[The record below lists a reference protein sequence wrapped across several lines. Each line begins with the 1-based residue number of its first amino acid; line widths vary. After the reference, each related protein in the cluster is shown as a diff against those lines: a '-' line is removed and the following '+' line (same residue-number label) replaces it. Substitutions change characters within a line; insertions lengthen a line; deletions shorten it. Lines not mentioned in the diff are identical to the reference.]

1 MAVWALFNMKDLIL
15 TFPGMYTDK
24 VLNWILIIDGWSAIT
39 YTIFIFEAT
48 MPGWTTLKRLLL
60 LSIPWAL
67 FTAAYAIQ
75 PTEDVINAYLVY
87 LWCYAWS
94 IVIIGYIKVRQYQKY
109 IRNNYSNI
117 ENVDLSWIR
126 PVFLF
131 AIVSQIS
138 WLITSIYANT
148 LGDII
153 YYLSSIAM
161 WLIVLYYSWDFNPIN
176 TQKVAQQPVQMP
188 TSQPINEQLLEQL
201 MTTEQ
206 IYLNKDLKV
215 GDLARAM
222 GTNRTYMSKYISS
235 VLGMTFYDY
244 INKMRIEHMSIPLM
258 DEHPEYTLEH
268 IAMES
273 GFGSISTFRRAYIK
287 CTGKSPKERTSKRL
301 EVRANSQQLIANS

>member
-1 MAVWALFNMKDLIL
+1 MKDLIL
-15 TFPGMYTDK
+15 TFPGMYIDD

-48 MPGWTTLKRLLL
+48 MPGWTTPRKLLI

-67 FTAAYAIQ
+67 FTAAYAIH
-75 PTEDVINAYLVY
+75 PAESIINAYLVY

-94 IVIIGYIKVRQYQKY
+94 VVIISYFKIRQYQKY
-109 IRNNYSNI
+109 MRNTYSNI
-117 ENVDLSWIR
+117 GKADISWIK

-131 AIVSQIS
+131 AIVSQLS
-138 WLITSIYANT
+138 WLATSIYANA

-153 YYLSSIAM
+153 YYVASIVM
-161 WLIVLYYSWDFNPIN
+161 WLVVLYYSWDFSPIN
-176 TQKVAQQPVQMP
+176 TQESEPQSTPMFS
-188 TSQPINEQLLEQL
+188 SQIIDEQRLEHL
-201 MTTEQ
+201 IATEK

-244 INKMRIEHMSIPLM
+244 INKIRIEHMSIPLM
-258 DEHPEYTLEH
+258 NEHPEYTLEH
-268 IAMES
+268 IAAES
-273 GFGSISTFRRAYIK
+273 GFGSISTFRRAYTK
-287 CTGKSPKERTSKRL
+287 CTGKTPKDRRSKGE
-301 EVRANSQQLIANS
+301 EVRG